1 MKKGRLNDE
10 SFAKR
15 ESRSWKMDQETRE
28 EIVLHALRWTN
39 NILVEVLMNYGP
51 KLPPEARV
59 RLRDA
64 ISAVNDTDTE
74 IRFPKLQELTEEAQE
89 QGHHKETTNP
99 LRKQ

>member
-1 MKKGRLNDE
+1 
-10 SFAKR
+10 
-15 ESRSWKMDQETRE
+15 
-28 EIVLHALRWTN
+28 
-39 NILVEVLMNYGP
+39 MNYGL

-74 IRFPKLQELTEEAQE
+74 IRFPKLQELADEAQE
-89 QGHHKETTNP
+89 QGRYEETTNP

>member
-1 MKKGRLNDE
+1 
-10 SFAKR
+10 
-15 ESRSWKMDQETRE
+15 MDKEIRE

-39 NILVEVLMNYGP
+39 NILVEVLCSRGL

-74 IRFPKLQELTEEAQE
+74 IRFPKLQELADEAQE
-89 QGHHKETTNP
+89 QARYEETTNP

>member
-1 MKKGRLNDE
+1 
-10 SFAKR
+10 
-15 ESRSWKMDQETRE
+15 MDQETRE
-28 EIVLHALRWTN
+28 EIVLHALRWTS
-39 NILVEVLMNYGP
+39 NILVEVLSNHGNN
-51 KLPPEARV
+51 LPPKSRS

-64 ISAVNDTDTE
+64 VASLAETERE

>member
-1 MKKGRLNDE
+1 
-10 SFAKR
+10 
-15 ESRSWKMDQETRE
+15 MDRETRE

-39 NILVEVLMNYGP
+39 NILVEVLGNYGP

-74 IRFPKLQELTEEAQE
+74 IRFPKLQELADEAQE
-89 QGHHKETTNP
+89 QGRYEETTNP